1 MTTTPD
7 APPPDPAALLGLAV
21 DVAREA
27 GGLVARGRAS
37 AAEQVDVKSSPV
49 DLVTAVDRACEEL
62 VVRRL
67 LAARP
72 DDGLLG
78 EEGGERTGTSGVR
91 WVVDPIDGTTNFVYG
106 LPAYAVSIAA
116 EVDGRVEAGVVLNP
130 ATGELWS
137 ATRGGGAT
145 LQAGDADPVPLA
157 VGAPASL
164 GEALVATGFGYGAE
178 QRRVQGAVVAE
189 LLPQVRDIRRHGS
202 AALDLCSVA
211 AGRVD
216 AYYELHLNP
225 WDHAAG
231 ALVAAEAGAVVTG
244 LPGRPF
250 ARPLGIAVAPSV
262 AEPFVALLDRL
273 HPDTV

>member
-1 MTTTPD
+1 MTPLPD
-7 APPPDPAALLGLAV
+7 APPPDPAALLELAV

-27 GGLVARGRAS
+27 AGLVARGRAS

-67 LAARP
+67 LGARP

-116 EVDGRVEAGVVLNP
+116 EVDGRVEAGVVLNA

-145 LQAGDADPVPLA
+145 LRAGGADPVPLA

-164 GEALVATGFGYGAE
+164 GRALVATGFGYGTE

-189 LLPQVRDIRRHGS
+189 LLPQVRDIRRNGS

-225 WDHAAG
+225 WDFAAG

-250 ARPLGIAVAPSV
+250 AQPLGIAVAPSV
-262 AEPFVALLDRL
+262 AEQFVALLDRL
-273 HPDTV
+273 HP